1 MWRSLWRQLVS
12 LAVCGRRR
20 KGTPA
25 TCCRRPQRAAC
36 RPADLDARRR
46 PTAPCFSRRHSGRQR
61 QHRPALGSASGSSP
75 CRLVRRRQGSR
86 VGAKAASP
94 PRRDRIGGGNALLA
108 SAPALLGCGGCLRTG
123 IAARAFTLRRRG
135 CVRSTRGL
143 MICSPMDVTPARL
156 RGSNVGAKRSRV
168 TARLRRPSVCGFGTM
183 WAGRRRG
190 TPSEYS

>member
-1 MWRSLWRQLVS
+1 MWRSLWWQLAS

-20 KGTPA
+20 KGTSA

-36 RPADLDARRR
+36 RPADLEARRR
-46 PTAPCFSRRHSGRQR
+46 PAAACFSRRHSGRQR
-61 QHRPALGSASGSSP
+61 QHQPALGSASGSSP
-75 CRLVRRRQGSR
+75 CRLVRRQQGSR

-94 PRRDRIGGGNALLA
+94 PRCDRVGGGNALLA
-108 SAPALLGCGGCLRTG
+108 SAPALWAAVAAFALGLAT
-123 IAARAFTLRRRG
+123 RAFTLRRRG

-168 TARLRRPSVCGFGTM
+168 TARLSRHSVCGFGTM

-190 TPSEYS
+190 TPGENS